1 MRTLVL
7 SAHADDAQIAL
18 GGTIVRM
25 LEEDSHEI
33 HYVGLS
39 ICEES
44 VPKGFPP
51 DILDAECRK
60 ACAELAVPANN
71 VELRRYKVRHF
82 PSKRQE
88 ILDDLIA
95 LRARINPEIVFIP
108 STSDIHQDH
117 AVLTSEAIRAFRRQS
132 SLYGYDFPWNVL
144 HTGPLNL
151 FVELTESHLARKI
164 VALSHLKSQ
173 LEKENNC
180 LTEEYIRSLAV
191 ERGNRIGARFAEALE
206 VIREVKRAAHGL
218 F

>member
-7 SAHADDAQIAL
+7 SAHADDAQVAL
-18 GGTIVRM
+18 GGTIVR
-25 LEEDSHEI
+25 LSEEESHEI
-33 HYVGLS
+33 YYVGLS

-51 DILDAECRK
+51 DILDLESRK
-60 ACAELAVPANN
+60 VCAELAIPANN

-82 PSKRQE
+82 PSMRQE
-88 ILDDLIA
+88 ILDDLIE
-95 LRARINPEIVFIP
+95 LKGRINPEIVFIP
-108 STSDIHQDH
+108 STSDVHQDH
-117 AVLTSEAIRAFRRQS
+117 AVLASEAIRAFRRQC

-144 HTGPLNL
+144 QAGTLNL
-151 FVELTESHLARKI
+151 FVELTEGHLTRKI
-164 VALSHLKSQ
+164 MALRNLKSQ

-180 LTEEYIRSLAV
+180 LTEEYLRSLAV

-206 VIREVKRAAHGL
+206 VIREVKRVAHGL